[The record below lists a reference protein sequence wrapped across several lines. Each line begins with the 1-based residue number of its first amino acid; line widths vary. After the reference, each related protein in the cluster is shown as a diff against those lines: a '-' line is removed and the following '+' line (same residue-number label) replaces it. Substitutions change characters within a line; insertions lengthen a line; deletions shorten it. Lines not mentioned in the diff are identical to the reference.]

1 MSKAK
6 TTTTATAEPTVETQ
20 GTATMTEV
28 SSATEVKATKPTPK
42 SKMKYLNPATGKMV
56 AYTRA
61 KMLGLV

>member
-1 MSKAK
+1 MENN
-6 TTTTATAEPTVETQ
+6 TTTPATTENVVETAAEMTVET
-20 GTATMTEV
+20 A
-28 SSATEVKATKPTPK
+28 AEVKAEKPLPK

>member
-1 MSKAK
+1 MSKSK
-6 TTTTATAEPTVETQ
+6 STTATATVDQSAEQTVATQ

-28 SSATEVKATKPTPK
+28 KAEKPTPK
-42 SKMKYLNPATGKMV
+42 SKMKYLNPATGKTV